1 MNELE
6 PVLTVELFPAER
18 QELLSLLSQLSV
30 EEWALPTVCAGW
42 CVKDL
47 ALHVLGD
54 DVGVL
59 SRKRDGH
66 SSQTQSVDSWEELV
80 AFLDEWNEQWV
91 VAARRLSPRLLIDLL
106 NVTGDELYHYFESID
121 PNALGGPVS
130 WAGPEPAPV
139 WLDIAREY
147 TERWL
152 HQQQIRDAVKRPG
165 LRDRWFL
172 GPVLETF
179 VRALPHTYRDVEAAA
194 DTHVKLIVSGEAGGE
209 WSLVRRERGWL
220 LGRGEERAPTATVR
234 LDQNIAWRL
243 FTKALSEEQAHE
255 AVRIEGDEALGA
267 KMLEA
272 VAIIA

>member
-1 MNELE
+1 MNELA
-6 PVLTVELFPAER
+6 PVQTVELLPAER
-18 QELLSLLSQLSV
+18 QELLSLLSQLSA

-66 SSQTQSVDSWEELV
+66 TSQTESVDSWEALV
-80 AFLDEWNEQWV
+80 AFLNEWNEQWV
-91 VAARRLSPRLLIDLL
+91 AAARRLSPRLLIDLL
-106 NVTGDELYHYFESID
+106 NVTGDEVYDYFKSID
-121 PNALGGPVS
+121 LNALGGPVS

-139 WLDIAREY
+139 WLDVAREY

-152 HQQQIRDAVKRPG
+152 HQQQIRDAVERPG
-165 LRDRWFL
+165 LRDRRFL

-179 VRALPHTYRDVEAAA
+179 ARALPHTYRDAEAVAG
-194 DTHVKLIVSGEAGGE
+194 THVKLVVSGEAGGE

-220 LGRGEERAPTATVR
+220 LGKGEERAPTATVR

-243 FTKALSEEQAHE
+243 FTKGLSEEQARE

-267 KMLEA
+267 KMLRA

>member
-1 MNELE
+1 M
-6 PVLTVELFPAER
+6 
-18 QELLSLLSQLSV
+18 
-30 EEWALPTVCAGW
+30 
-42 CVKDL
+42 
-47 ALHVLGD
+47 LGD

-59 SRKRDGH
+59 SRRRDGH
-66 SSQTQSVDSWEELV
+66 SSQTQSVDSWDELV
-80 AFLDEWNEQWV
+80 AFLNEWNEQWLA
-91 VAARRLSPRLLIDLL
+91 AARRLSPRLLIDLL
-106 NVTGDELYHYFESID
+106 SVTGDELYRYFKSID
-121 PNALGGPVS
+121 LNALGGPVS

-165 LRDRWFL
+165 LRDRRFL

-194 DTHVKLIVSGEAGGE
+194 GTHVKLIVSGEAGGE

-220 LGRGEERAPTATVR
+220 LGRGEESAPTATVR

-243 FTKALSEEQAHE
+243 FTKGLSEEQAHE

>member
-1 MNELE
+1 MIELE
-6 PVLTVELFPAER
+6 PILTVELFPAER
-18 QELLSLLSQLSV
+18 RELLGLLSQLST

-66 SSQTQSVDSWEELV
+66 ASAWIKVDTWEELV
-80 AFLDEWNEQWV
+80 AELNAWNEQWL

-106 NVTGDELYHYFESID
+106 NMTGVDLYQYFKSID
-121 PNALGGPVS
+121 SDALGGPVS

-139 WLDIAREY
+139 WLDVAREY

-165 LRDRWFL
+165 LRDRRFL
-172 GPVLETF
+172 GPALETF
-179 VRALPHTYRDVEAAA
+179 VRALPHTYGDVEAAA

-220 LGRGEERAPTATVR
+220 LGRGEASAPTATVR

-243 FTKALSEEQAHE
+243 FTKGLSEEQARE

>member
-18 QELLSLLSQLSV
+18 QELLSLLSQLSA

-66 SSQTQSVDSWEELV
+66 SSQTQSVDSWKELV
-80 AFLDEWNEQWV
+80 AFLNEWNEQWV
-91 VAARRLSPRLLIDLL
+91 AAARRLSPRLLIDLL
-106 NVTGDELYHYFESID
+106 NVTGDELYHYFKSID
-121 PNALGGPVS
+121 SNALGGPVS

-165 LRDRWFL
+165 LRDRRFL

-179 VRALPHTYRDVEAAA
+179 VRALPHTYRGVEAAA
-194 DTHVKLIVSGEAGGE
+194 DTHVKLIVGGEAGGE

-220 LGRGEERAPTATVR
+220 LGRGEERTPSATVR

-243 FTKALSEEQAHE
+243 FTKGLSDGQAHE
-255 AVRIEGDEALGA
+255 AVRIEGDGALGA

>member
-18 QELLSLLSQLSV
+18 QELLSLLSQLSA
-30 EEWALPTVCAGW
+30 EDWALPTVCAGW

-47 ALHVLGD
+47 GLHLLGD

-66 SSQTQSVDSWEELV
+66 SSQTQSVDSWDELV
-80 AFLDEWNEQWV
+80 TFLNEWNEQWLA
-91 VAARRLSPRLLIDLL
+91 AARRLSPRLLIGLL
-106 NVTGDELYHYFESID
+106 NVTGDELYQYFKSID
-121 PNALGGPVS
+121 LNALGGPVS

-139 WLDIAREY
+139 WLDVAREY

-165 LRDRWFL
+165 LRDRRFL

-179 VRALPHTYRDVEAAA
+179 VRALPHTYRDAQAAA
-194 DTHVKLIVSGEAGGE
+194 DTHVKLIVGGEAGGE
-209 WSLVRRERGWL
+209 WSLVRRETGWL
-220 LGRGEERAPTATVR
+220 LGRGEESAPTATVR

-243 FTKALSEEQAHE
+243 FTRGLSEEQVQE

-267 KMLEA
+267 KVLEA

>member
-1 MNELE
+1 MIELG
-6 PVLTVELFPAER
+6 PLLTVELFPAER
-18 QELLSLLSQLSV
+18 QELLSLLSQLSA
-30 EEWALPTVCAGW
+30 EEWALATVCAGW

-66 SSQTQSVDSWEELV
+66 SSQTQSVDSWDELV
-80 AFLDEWNEQWV
+80 AFLNEWNEQWLA
-91 VAARRLSPRLLIDLL
+91 AARRLSPRLLIDLL
-106 NVTGDELYHYFESID
+106 KLTGDELYRYFRSLD
-121 PNALGGPVS
+121 PNAMVAPVS

-147 TERWL
+147 TEHWL

-165 LRDRWFL
+165 LRDRRFL

-194 DTHVKLIVSGEAGGE
+194 NTHVKLIVGGEAGGE

-220 LGRGEERAPTATVR
+220 LGRGEERAPTATVKF
-234 LDQNIAWRL
+234 DQNIAWRL
-243 FTKALSEEQAHE
+243 FTKGLSEEQAHE

>member
-1 MNELE
+1 MDELE

-18 QELLSLLSQLSV
+18 RELLSLLSQLSA
-30 EEWALPTVCAGW
+30 EEWSLPTVCAGW

-47 ALHVLGD
+47 ALHLFGD

-59 SRKRDGH
+59 SRHRDGH
-66 SSQTQSVDSWEELV
+66 ASAWINVDTWEELV
-80 AFLDEWNEQWV
+80 AELNVWNEKWV
-91 VAARRLSPRLLIDLL
+91 ESARRLSPRLLIDLL
-106 NVTGDELYHYFESID
+106 KLTGDEIYHYFKSLD
-121 PNALGGPVS
+121 SNAMVAPVS

-139 WLDIAREY
+139 WLDVAREY

-165 LRDRWFL
+165 LRDARFL

-220 LGRGEERAPTATVR
+220 LGRGEASAPTATVR

-243 FTKALSEEQAHE
+243 FTKGLSEEQARE
-255 AVRIEGDEALGA
+255 AVRIEGDEALGE